1 MACGRRRRGLSA
13 PAGFLGL
20 PNRVRVSWT
29 GQFGTSY
36 DAETGRVTAD
46 LTRTCGSNGARALEL
61 GPSLP
66 S

>member
-1 MACGRRRRGLSA
+1 MAL
-13 PAGFLGL
+13 AGFLGL
-20 PNRVRVSWT
+20 PNQVKVSWT

-46 LTRTCGSNGARALEL
+46 LMRTCGSNGAWR
-61 GPSLP
+61 PSEVWISPRLAC